1 MPVAATPSR
10 RMSWAAL
17 KTIRSR
23 APLSDT
29 AIADL
34 HVRILVGIHS
44 MTAVIASL
52 TMTAVI
58 ACGNGSASA

>member
-1 MPVAATPSR
+1 
-10 RMSWAAL
+10 MSCAAL

-23 APLSDT
+23 APLSGT

-34 HVRILVGIHS
+34 PVWFVRVHS
-44 MTAVIASL
+44 MTAVIEAF

-58 ACGNGSASA
+58 VGGDGSASM